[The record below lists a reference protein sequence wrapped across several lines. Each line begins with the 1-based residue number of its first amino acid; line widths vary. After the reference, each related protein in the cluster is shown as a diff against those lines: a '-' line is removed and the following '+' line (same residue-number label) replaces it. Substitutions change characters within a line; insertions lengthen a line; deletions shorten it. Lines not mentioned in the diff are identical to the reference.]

1 MTKNEMGFDRRV
13 VLERT
18 LGLTALFGGIALLDV
33 DAVAAQS
40 GGATMPGFDMKPGV
54 RRIITGHNE
63 KGRSVHHQGRPHHH
77 RRVSELVKAT
87 GDQPLG
93 PGPSGEPQ
101 KILPT
106 DAPQLEPSL
115 GGSSFHFVTLP
126 PTPRGAKPG
135 WHRTMTLRLQH
146 PAGRGA
152 GADGRRRRNDA
163 PPRRRGDTA
172 QHATRVAERH
182 QDAGLLGRGT
192 GPDQPAGVIDGG
204 SRARPTAGVSSSPR
218 A

>member
-1 MTKNEMGFDRRV
+1 MKKTAIGTDIDRRA
-13 VLERT
+13 LAGGM
-18 LGLTALFGGIALLDV
+18 LGALFGGLGLANLE
-33 DAVAAQS
+33 AAAGQA
-40 GGATMPGFDMKPGV
+40 GAATTIGLDMKPGV

-63 KGRSVHHQGRPHHH
+63 KGRSYIIKDDRITTGAFP
-77 RRVSELVKAT
+77 SLYKAT

-135 WHRTMTLRLQH
+135 WHRTMTLDYNILLGGELVLMVDEGETTLH
-146 PAGRGA
+146 PGDVVIQRNTLHAW
-152 GADGRRRRNDA
+152 RNDTKT
-163 PPRRRGDTA
+163 PVYW
-172 QHATRVAERH
+172 VAVLVPINR
-182 QDAGLLGRGT
+182 QA
-192 GPDQPAGVIDGG
+192 
-204 SRARPTAGVSSSPR
+204 
-218 A
+218 

>member
-1 MTKNEMGFDRRV
+1 MKKDDRTLDRRAI
-13 VLERT
+13 LGRT
-18 LGLTALFGGIALLDV
+18 LAGGMLGALFGGLGLADLE
-33 DAVAAQS
+33 AAAGQA
-40 GGATMPGFDMKPGV
+40 GAAAAGLDMKPGV

-63 KGRSVHHQGRPHHH
+63 KGRSYIIKDDRITTGAFP
-77 RRVSELVKAT
+77 SLYKAT

-135 WHRTMTLRLQH
+135 WHRTMTLDYNILLGGELVLMVDDGETTLH
-146 PAGRGA
+146 PGDVVIQRNTLHAW
-152 GADGRRRRNDA
+152 RNDTKT
-163 PPRRRGDTA
+163 PVYW
-172 QHATRVAERH
+172 VAVLVPINR
-182 QDAGLLGRGT
+182 QA
-192 GPDQPAGVIDGG
+192 
-204 SRARPTAGVSSSPR
+204 
-218 A
+218 